1 MSEELVSERTRVL
14 AFLSDHLELMD
25 NNSLDDWARKILD
38 LPPRPQGQKPF
49 IGWLLPQMNSNDP
62 SLDDKR
68 LSLAGEK
75 LIKQWEGYREK
86 AYLCAANQ
94 WTIGWGHTKTARR
107 GMTINREQAQKLFNQ
122 DIAEFERAVNR
133 LVKVPITQGQFDAL
147 VSFSFNLGVYALGS
161 SSLLRAL
168 NALDYSEA
176 AEWFDRYVYANRT
189 KLPGLVSRRQEEKK
203 MFLS

>member
-1 MSEELVSERTRVL
+1 MSSELISERNRVL

-25 NNSLDDWARKILD
+25 NNNLDNWARKILD
-38 LPPRPQGQKPF
+38 LPPRPAGQKPF
-49 IGWLLPQMNSNDP
+49 IGWLLPQMVSDDP
-62 SLDDKR
+62 ILDYKK
-68 LSLAGEK
+68 LSPAGEK

-107 GMTINREQAQKLFNQ
+107 GMIIDRDQAQKLFNE

-133 LVKVPITQGQFDAL
+133 LCKVPITQGQFDAL
-147 VSFSFNLGVYALGS
+147 VSFAFNLGVYALGS

-168 NALDYSEA
+168 NALDYSGA
-176 AEWFDRYVYANRT
+176 AKWFDRYVYANRT

-203 MFLS
+203 LFLS